1 MAKNYNGTVLLL
13 QHNFDLISYNK
24 KIDMCNITLSL
35 LIESKYVINS
45 FSFLSI
51 IKGLNEEDKFKICF

>member
-1 MAKNYNGTVLLL
+1 MAKNYNGTVRLL